1 MPVMRRKP
9 GQLLPLELDILDA
22 ALDLRRRGDNE
33 FHGFAIAQ
41 EIHSRQGARQLTAHG
56 TLYKA
61 LGRLENAGLLESRW
75 EDPQI
80 ALEEGRPIR
89 RLYTVTGAGE
99 PAHATGHLST
109 KHPTGRL
116 RPGEAAT

>member
-1 MPVMRRKP
+1 MRRKP

-22 ALDLRRRGDNE
+22 ALDLRRRGEGE

-41 EIHSRQGARQLTAHG
+41 RIRDRHGARQLTAHG

-61 LGRLENAGLLESRW
+61 LGRLEERGLVVSRW
-75 EDPQI
+75 EDPQV
-80 ALEEGRPIR
+80 ALDEGRPVR

-99 PAHATGHLST
+99 RAHATGRMT
-109 KHPTGRL
+109 ATGSRTGL
-116 RPGEAAT
+116 RPGTART